1 MAALENTASL
11 WLDQAVGHHVEGDLT
26 ADEALA
32 LTAKIKSYVG
42 VTWLLLNEA
51 HKRRADKA
59 LGYGSWAEYV
69 EAEYDMS
76 RSYAYRLIAHAKA
89 VYELA
94 GVAGL
99 SDVSPIGDI
108 PEGKTRAIDIDE
120 VAAEVERQAAA
131 LPADATDEDR
141 ADVVRRALA
150 RQTTTKTTTETTTT
164 DFDPETGEVLSGVRP
179 EHLDENATQQGAGDD
194 GPASEGDATSGG
206 DGADSHDVGRTE
218 PEPAP
223 TSSEG
228 GSRPVGAPSDSPS
241 VPPVDPVLG
250 YRATATRFR
259 AQVRQSLL
267 TLDPERVIDTSD
279 EPDHWAE
286 FSQDMH
292 DWLRRLD
299 EAIRAGRHLRAVK

>member
-1 MAALENTASL
+1 MSASL
-11 WLDQAVGHHVEGDLT
+11 WLDQAVGHHVEGDLDAT
-26 ADEALA
+26 EAAA
-32 LTAKIKSYVG
+32 LTAKIKAYVG

-51 HKRRADKA
+51 HERRADKA
-59 LGYGSWAEYV
+59 LGYASWAEYV
-69 EAEYDMS
+69 EAEFDMS

-94 GVAGL
+94 GKAGL

-108 PEGKTRAIDIDE
+108 PEGKTRAIDIEE

-131 LPADATDEDR
+131 LPAEATDEDR
-141 ADVVRRALA
+141 AEVVRQSLA
-150 RQTTTKTTTETTTT
+150 KQTTKRTTTETTETT
-164 DFDPETGEVLSGVRP
+164 FDPETGEVLSGVRH
-179 EHLDENATQQGAGDD
+179 EHAGDLDATQQGAGDD
-194 GPASEGDATSGG
+194 GPASGGDAAPSG

-223 TSSEG
+223 TS
-228 GSRPVGAPSDSPS
+228 PS
-241 VPPVDPVLG
+241 VPPVDPTLG
-250 YRATATRFR
+250 YRATASRFR
-259 AQVRQSLL
+259 SQVRQSLL
-267 TLDPERVIDTSD
+267 TLDPVRVIDTSD

-286 FSQDMH
+286 FSQDMQ